1 MIKNKLKININNIQ
15 NDIKTDIKRIK
26 NKEFDEDDDDDGGD
40 MLLG

>member
-1 MIKNKLKININNIQ
+1 MIENKLKININNNQ
-15 NDIKTDIKRIK
+15 NDIKPDIKRIK